1 MGDNATPASELLG
14 AWRQQHAE
22 RLDPLRLRFI
32 EALARRIDAHH
43 GQARRL
49 LEQKLSALLDA
60 YAADLARMPAAQA
73 VRAAGEAAAALRQ
86 PLAHRG
92 TDAAPDAAPDACGSD
107 VAAVADAHAAPAATV
122 SASARSPLGEL
133 LQRFPAASA
142 NDADGAASAT
152 PPPSARQLPALDDA
166 RRLWTELRS
175 RSQLRQSLQQ
185 APSDAGPLN
194 SGVLVHR
201 SLALMRTVS
210 PGYLQHF
217 LAYVDALSWLQ
228 QMHDEDVLATQQKP
242 GAAIGKKPTR
252 GKPRKRS

>member
-1 MGDNATPASELLG
+1 MRAEATPVSEVLD
-14 AWRQQHAE
+14 AWRQRQAE

-32 EALARRIDAHH
+32 EALARRADAHQ

-49 LEQKLSALLDA
+49 LEQKLSALLAA
-60 YAADLARMPAAQA
+60 YAADLARMPAATTA
-73 VRAAGEAAAALRQ
+73 DADA
-86 PLAHRG
+86 
-92 TDAAPDAAPDACGSD
+92 DAAPN
-107 VAAVADAHAAPAATV
+107 ATE
-122 SASARSPLGEL
+122 SASARSPLGDL
-133 LQRFPAASA
+133 LQRFASGAMHDAHAAANAMPPQSA
-142 NDADGAASAT
+142 Q
-152 PPPSARQLPALDDA
+152 QLPALDDA

-201 SLALMRTVS
+201 ALALMRTLS
-210 PGYLQHF
+210 PGYLQQF

-228 QMHDEDVLATQQKP
+228 QLHDAGALATAHKP
-242 GAAIGKKPTR
+242 EAAIGKKPTR

>member
-1 MGDNATPASELLG
+1 MRDNATSASELLG

-22 RLDPLRLRFI
+22 RLDPLRFRFI
-32 EALARRIDAHH
+32 EALARRVDAHH

-60 YAADLARMPAAQA
+60 YAADLARTPAATTADADAHDDIDTDSEA
-73 VRAAGEAAAALRQ
+73 V
-86 PLAHRG
+86 
-92 TDAAPDAAPDACGSD
+92 
-107 VAAVADAHAAPAATV
+107 AVADAAT
-122 SASARSPLGEL
+122 ASMTARSPLGEL
-133 LQRFPAASA
+133 LQRFAGSAA
-142 NDADGAASAT
+142 NDPHDASGAANAM
-152 PPPSARQLPALDDA
+152 PPQPAQQLPALDDA

-185 APSDAGPLN
+185 APADAGPLN

-201 SLALMRTVS
+201 ALALMRTLS

-228 QMHDEDVLATQQKP
+228 QMRDGGTLATQQKP
-242 GAAIGKKPTR
+242 GADIGKKPTR

>member
-1 MGDNATPASELLG
+1 MRAEATPVSEVLD
-14 AWRQQHAE
+14 AWRQRHAE

-32 EALARRIDAHH
+32 EALARRADAHQ

-49 LEQKLSALLDA
+49 LEQKLSALLAA
-60 YAADLARMPAAQA
+60 YAADLARMPAATAADADGATATYADGDADADGDCA
-73 VRAAGEAAAALRQ
+73 VAGGDADADA
-86 PLAHRG
+86 
-92 TDAAPDAAPDACGSD
+92 DAAP
-107 VAAVADAHAAPAATV
+107 T
-122 SASARSPLGEL
+122 ASARSPLGDL
-133 LQRFPAASA
+133 LQRFASGAPHDAHAAANAMPPQPA
-142 NDADGAASAT
+142 
-152 PPPSARQLPALDDA
+152 QLPALDDA

-201 SLALMRTVS
+201 ALALMRSLS

-228 QMHDEDVLATQQKP
+228 QLHDAGALATPQKP
-242 GAAIGKKPTR
+242 GADIGKKPTR
-252 GKPRKRS
+252 GKPRKRG

>member
-1 MGDNATPASELLG
+1 MRDNATSASELLG
-14 AWRQQHAE
+14 AWRQRHAE
-22 RLDPLRLRFI
+22 RMDPLRFRFI
-32 EALARRIDAHH
+32 EALARRVDGHH
-43 GQARRL
+43 GQAQRL
-49 LEQKLSALLDA
+49 LEQKLSVLLDA
-60 YAADLARMPAAQA
+60 YAADLAKMSAATTA
-73 VRAAGEAAAALRQ
+73 
-86 PLAHRG
+86 G
-92 TDAAPDAAPDACGSD
+92 TDADIDTDSEA
-107 VAAVADAHAAPAATV
+107 VAVADADTAPATSAT
-122 SASARSPLGEL
+122 ARSPLGEL
-133 LQRFPAASA
+133 LQRFAGGTA
-142 NDADGAASAT
+142 NDANDAHNANDANDAANAISPQSAQ
-152 PPPSARQLPALDDA
+152 QLPALDDA

-201 SLALMRTVS
+201 ALALMRTLS

-228 QMHDEDVLATQQKP
+228 QMQDHDVLATQQKP

>member
-1 MGDNATPASELLG
+1 MPNNATPANELLD

-43 GQARRL
+43 GQARHL
-49 LEQKLSALLDA
+49 LEQRLSALLDT
-60 YAADLARMPAAQA
+60 YAADLARMPAAQE
-73 VRAAGEAAAALRQ
+73 VDAAGEEAAIAPLQ
-86 PLAHRG
+86 PLAQRG
-92 TDAAPDAAPDACGSD
+92 TKADAGGSD
-107 VAAVADAHAAPAATV
+107 AAAVADAHAAPAAN
-122 SASARSPLGEL
+122 ASVTAPSPLGEL
-133 LQRFPAASA
+133 LQRFAANANGASDERDAAHPVPRPAQ
-142 NDADGAASAT
+142 
-152 PPPSARQLPALDDA
+152 QLPALDDA
-166 RRLWTELRS
+166 RKLWTELRS

-201 SLALMRTVS
+201 SLALMRTLS

-228 QMHDEDVLATQQKP
+228 QMHDDEVLATQQKP
-242 GAAIGKKPTR
+242 GAPIGKKPTR
-252 GKPRKRS
+252 GKPRRRS

>member
-1 MGDNATPASELLG
+1 MRDNATPVSELLG

-22 RLDPLRLRFI
+22 RLDPLRFRFI
-32 EALARRIDAHH
+32 EALARRVDAHH
-43 GQARRL
+43 GQARHL

-60 YAADLARMPAAQA
+60 YAADLARMPVAQ
-73 VRAAGEAAAALRQ
+73 VVCAAGEEEAVALQQQ
-86 PLAHRG
+86 PLAQGG
-92 TDAAPDAAPDACGSD
+92 TNTAADACGSD
-107 VAAVADAHAAPAATV
+107 VAAMDDAHAAPAAT
-122 SASARSPLGEL
+122 ARSPLGEL
-133 LQRFPAASA
+133 LQRFPAATA
-142 NDADGAASAT
+142 NDANDTANAT
-152 PPPSARQLPALDDA
+152 PLQPAQQLPALDDA

-201 SLALMRTVS
+201 SLALMRSLS

-228 QMHDEDVLATQQKP
+228 QMHHDDVLAAQQKP
-242 GAAIGKKPTR
+242 GVAIGKKPTR
-252 GKPRKRS
+252 GKPRKR

>member
-1 MGDNATPASELLG
+1 MRDNATPASELLG

-22 RLDPLRLRFI
+22 RLDPLRFRFI
-32 EALARRIDAHH
+32 EALARRVDAHQ
-43 GQARRL
+43 GQARHL

-60 YAADLARMPAAQA
+60 YAADLARMPVAQA
-73 VRAAGEAAAALRQ
+73 VTAAGEEAVTLQQPQAQRGTNAAAA
-86 PLAHRG
+86 
-92 TDAAPDAAPDACGSD
+92 AADACGSD
-107 VAAVADAHAAPAATV
+107 VAAIADAHATPAATV

-133 LQRFPAASA
+133 LQRFPAATA
-142 NDADGAASAT
+142 NDANDTANAT
-152 PPPSARQLPALDDA
+152 PLQSAQQLPTLDDA
-166 RRLWTELRS
+166 RRLWAELRS
-175 RSQLRQSLQQ
+175 RSQLRQSLQL

-228 QMHDEDVLATQQKP
+228 QMHDEDVLAAQQKP

-252 GKPRKRS
+252 GKPRRRS

>member
-1 MGDNATPASELLG
+1 MRDNATPVSELLG

-22 RLDPLRLRFI
+22 RLDPLRFRFI
-32 EALARRIDAHH
+32 EALARRVDAHH

-60 YAADLARMPAAQA
+60 YAADLARMPAATTA
-73 VRAAGEAAAALRQ
+73 VADID
-86 PLAHRG
+86 
-92 TDAAPDAAPDACGSD
+92 TDDGK
-107 VAAVADAHAAPAATV
+107 AVADADAAPPAT
-122 SASARSPLGEL
+122 ATTTACSPLGEL
-133 LQRFPAASA
+133 LQRFAGGTA
-142 NDADGAASAT
+142 NDANDSAT
-152 PPPSARQLPALDDA
+152 AMPPQPAQLPALDDA

-201 SLALMRTVS
+201 SLALMRALS

-228 QMHDEDVLATQQKP
+228 RMHDDDVLATQQKP

>member
-1 MGDNATPASELLG
+1 MRAEATPVSEVLD
-14 AWRQQHAE
+14 AWRQRHAE

-32 EALARRIDAHH
+32 EALARRADAHQ

-60 YAADLARMPAAQA
+60 YAADLARMPAATT
-73 VRAAGEAAAALRQ
+73 AAAHA
-86 PLAHRG
+86 ATDADG
-92 TDAAPDAAPDACGSD
+92 GAVTSGSGSGDTDADAAP
-107 VAAVADAHAAPAATV
+107 T
-122 SASARSPLGEL
+122 ARSPLGDL
-133 LQRFPAASA
+133 LQQFASGAPHDAHAAANAMPPQPA
-142 NDADGAASAT
+142 
-152 PPPSARQLPALDDA
+152 QLPALDDA

-201 SLALMRTVS
+201 ALALMRSLS
-210 PGYLQHF
+210 PGYLQQF

-228 QMHDEDVLATQQKP
+228 QLHDAGALTTQQKP
-242 GAAIGKKPTR
+242 GADIGKKPTR